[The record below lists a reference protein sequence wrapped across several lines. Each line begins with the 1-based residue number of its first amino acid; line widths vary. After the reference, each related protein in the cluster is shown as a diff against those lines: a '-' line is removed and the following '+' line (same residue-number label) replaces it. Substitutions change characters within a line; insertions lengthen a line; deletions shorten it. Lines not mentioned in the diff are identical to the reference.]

1 MLQVAS
7 FEISD
12 AEGMNALL
20 TTKKLATGMH
30 ILVSNGK
37 VCIPYEDGTPP
48 TNAIKLCQIGEQVN
62 AIVAQMDIIEHSQ
75 LVMDRLLADALERKN
90 AAEAAHKAA
99 TSDKKLEA
107 KFKEAEGAHNETA
120 NQILMNKSEL
130 TRLQFNLDFYDA
142 QVKKLSA

>member
-20 TTKKLATGMH
+20 TTKKLASGMH
-30 ILVSNGK
+30 IIVSDGK

-62 AIVAQMDIIEHSQ
+62 AITAQMEIIEHSQ
-75 LVMDRLLADALERKN
+75 LVMEHLLADALERKN

-107 KFKEAEGAHNETA
+107 QFKQAEAAHNETT
-120 NQILMNKSEL
+120 NQILMNKGEL
-130 TRLQFNLDFYDA
+130 TRLRFNLDFYQA
-142 QVKKLSA
+142 EVQKLRA